1 MEGVRGA
8 WVEWMAVVEGL
19 QGGTSWLF
27 TLRHVKA
34 MSMKGIWKP
43 FTETLQEFCEVQRR
57 DFNLK
62 EAMEPNSQTSEVH
75 RGLTLFLSA

>member
-1 MEGVRGA
+1 
-8 WVEWMAVVEGL
+8 
-19 QGGTSWLF
+19 
-27 TLRHVKA
+27 
-34 MSMKGIWKP
+34 MSVKGIWKL